1 MSASVTMSVAQRLY
15 ENGFI
20 TYMRTDSTT
29 LSGAAVNAARSQVR
43 ELYGAE
49 YLPDAPRIYASKV
62 KNAQEAHEAIR
73 PAGESF
79 RTPAQTG
86 LTGEQFRLYEL
97 IWMRTVASQMKDAVG
112 QSVSVR
118 IGGARPTAATS
129 CSPRPA
135 G

>member
-1 MSASVTMSVAQRLY
+1 
-15 ENGFI
+15 
-20 TYMRTDSTT
+20 MRTDSTT
-29 LSGAAVNAARSQVR
+29 LSDAAIGAARSQVR

-49 YLPDAPRIYASKV
+49 YLPDTPRTYAGKV

-79 RTPAQTG
+79 NTPAQTG
-86 LTGEQFRLYEL
+86 LTGDQFRLYEL

-118 IGGARPTAATS
+118 LGGPSADDQDV
-129 CSPRPA
+129 
-135 G
+135 

>member
-1 MSASVTMSVAQRLY
+1 M
-15 ENGFI
+15 
-20 TYMRTDSTT
+20 
-29 LSGAAVNAARSQVR
+29 
-43 ELYGAE
+43 
-49 YLPDAPRIYASKV
+49 

-86 LTGEQFRLYEL
+86 LTGDEFRLYEL
-97 IWMRTVASQMKDAVG
+97 IWMRTVASQMKDAAG
-112 QSVSVR
+112 QTRVDP
-118 IGGARPTAATS
+118 ARRRRRRPARTS